1 VASVLSR
8 YITRRLLARA
18 AILLTGLAALM
29 MILDFLANG
38 DQVIAGSES
47 VPLPIL
53 RYTVLRLPEIV
64 AQLLPI
70 TAMLAGLLTF
80 ADLTRHSELT
90 AMAAAGVSKARLA
103 AAVLPV
109 ALLIAA
115 TQFLVEDQAVP
126 VAVARLRAWGI
137 GDYAPAA
144 GAAWLR
150 YGDDILRI
158 QALDPA
164 AGRLDGV
171 TVFRRDPEGHLV
183 ARLSAPSATY
193 EDGGWTLHDVTR
205 SEVRPGVVEHQDR
218 LRMADDL
225 DPKLL
230 ASVLA
235 DPRETPLSE
244 LLRAIRAKGL
254 GTQPSY
260 RYKLWLQERLA
271 APVTTIAMILIIVA
285 LARPLS
291 GRAAQGWLIAL
302 GVAVGFV
309 CWTFDGL
316 VLTIGDLG
324 LLPPVLAA
332 WTPLVVFATL
342 ALWVGLSDQRRRR
355 EPGHERPRRDERPD
369 RVARTTATA
378 MPAAIDSSR
387 GK

>member
-1 VASVLSR
+1 MASVFSR
-8 YITRRLLARA
+8 YIARRLLARA
-18 AILLTGLAALM
+18 GILLFGLAALM
-29 MILDFLANG
+29 MLLDFLANG
-38 DQVIAGSES
+38 DQVIAGSDS
-47 VPLPIL
+47 VLLPIL

-80 ADLTRHSELT
+80 AELARHSELT

-103 AAVLPV
+103 VAVLPV
-109 ALLIAA
+109 AVLIAVV
-115 TQFLVEDQAVP
+115 QFLIEDQAVP
-126 VAVARLRAWGI
+126 VAVGRLRAWGI
-137 GDYAPAA
+137 GDYAPAGDA
-144 GAAWLR
+144 EGVWLR
-150 YGDDILRI
+150 HGDDILRLHG
-158 QALDPA
+158 LDPA
-164 AGRLDGV
+164 AGRIDGV
-171 TVFRRDPEGHLV
+171 TVFQRDPDGNLV
-183 ARLSAPSATY
+183 ARLAAPSATY

-205 SEVRPGVVEHQDR
+205 SLVGPGVVEHQDR
-218 LRMADDL
+218 LRWSDDL

-244 LLRAIRAKGL
+244 LLRAIRAQGL

-271 APVTTIAMILIIVA
+271 APVTTIAMILIVVA

-291 GRAAQGWLIAL
+291 GRAQQGWLIAF

-316 VLTIGDLG
+316 VLTVGDLG

-332 WTPLVVFATL
+332 WTPLAVFAASAASL
-342 ALWVGLSDQRRRR
+342 LLQQERR
-355 EPGHERPRRDERPD
+355 
-369 RVARTTATA
+369 
-378 MPAAIDSSR
+378 PAAGR
-387 GK
+387 RLGMEA

>member
-8 YITRRLLARA
+8 YIARRLLARA
-18 AILLTGLAALM
+18 ALLLCGLAALM

-38 DQVIAGSES
+38 DQVIAGSDR
-47 VPLPIL
+47 VLLPVL

-80 ADLTRHSELT
+80 AELARHSELT

-109 ALLIAA
+109 ALLIAVV
-115 TQFLVEDQAVP
+115 QFLIEDQAVP
-126 VAVARLRAWGI
+126 VAVGRLRAWGI
-137 GDYAPAA
+137 GDYAPA
-144 GAAWLR
+144 GDAWLR
-150 YGDDILRI
+150 HGDDILRLRT
-158 QALDPA
+158 LDPA
-164 AGRLDGV
+164 AGRIDGV
-171 TVFRRDPEGHLV
+171 TVFQRDPEGNLV
-183 ARLSAPSATY
+183 ARLTAPSATY

-205 SEVRPGVVEHQDR
+205 SLVGPGTVEHQDR
-218 LRMADDL
+218 LRWSDDL

-235 DPRETPLSE
+235 DPRETPLSQ
-244 LLRAIRAKGL
+244 LLRAIRAPGL
-254 GTQPSY
+254 GTRPRY

-271 APVTTIAMILIIVA
+271 APATTIAMILIIVA

-309 CWTFDGL
+309 CWTFQGL
-316 VLTIGDLG
+316 VLTFGDLG

-332 WTPLVVFATL
+332 WTPLAVFAASAAWL
-342 ALWVGLSDQRRRR
+342 LLQQERR
-355 EPGHERPRRDERPD
+355 
-369 RVARTTATA
+369 
-378 MPAAIDSSR
+378 PAAGR
-387 GK
+387 WLGTEA